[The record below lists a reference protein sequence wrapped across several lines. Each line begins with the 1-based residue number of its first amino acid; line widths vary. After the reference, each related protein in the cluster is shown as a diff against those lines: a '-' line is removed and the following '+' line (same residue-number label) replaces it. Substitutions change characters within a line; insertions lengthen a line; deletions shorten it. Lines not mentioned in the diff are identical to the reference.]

1 MEVMACP
8 GGCIGGGGQPIPT
21 ADRIVKQRIEC
32 LYQIDEELELR
43 KAHENPVV
51 REFFDDYISKLPHQE
66 QAAIL
71 HTSYSKKQKFE

>member
-1 MEVMACP
+1 M
-8 GGCIGGGGQPIPT
+8 
-21 ADRIVKQRIEC
+21 
-32 LYQIDEELELR
+32 R